1 MLKILSI
8 SRNTLSRLAKFADD
22 ALPMES
28 CALLLGKEEYTTDTV
43 HDFVLLKNND
53 QSKYSF
59 SVHSRDLFHAYQKAS
74 RSGLSVIGIFH
85 SHPSIPYPSASDQ
98 RYMEIN
104 PVIWLIYSITEF
116 SFKAFLLSEE
126 KKIIEVLINRIKD

>member
-8 SRNTLSRLAKFADD
+8 GRDTLSRLAKFADD

-59 SVHSRDLFHAYQKAS
+59 SVNS
-74 RSGLSVIGIFH
+74 RSFPRVSKGKQV
-85 SHPSIPYPSASDQ
+85 
-98 RYMEIN
+98 
-104 PVIWLIYSITEF
+104 
-116 SFKAFLLSEE
+116 
-126 KKIIEVLINRIKD
+126 RIKCYRHISFSSISYPGPQKRQKIYGTKSNCLVDIFDIKP